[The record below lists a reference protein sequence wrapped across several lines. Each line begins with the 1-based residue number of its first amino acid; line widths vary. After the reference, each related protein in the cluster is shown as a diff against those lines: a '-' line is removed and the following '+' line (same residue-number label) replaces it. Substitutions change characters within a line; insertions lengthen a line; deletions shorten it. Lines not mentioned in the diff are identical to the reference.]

1 MPVMTLGKLC
11 GAPINWTK
19 PLRDG
24 LAAAASHF
32 GDGEVL
38 DKDLE
43 CLKLLLSAP
52 ADRRDG
58 AADETI
64 SAGFD
69 DFSATLCTK
78 LSGNG
83 IQNPKV
89 VSGHYDAVFLRIKV
103 AISSQRESHL
113 FGVGS

>member
-52 ADRRDG
+52 AMLPGSVFVNRRQ
-58 AADETI
+58 ARR
-64 SAGFD
+64 
-69 DFSATLCTK
+69 
-78 LSGNG
+78 SGG
-83 IQNPKV
+83 
-89 VSGHYDAVFLRIKV
+89 
-103 AISSQRESHL
+103 
-113 FGVGS
+113 